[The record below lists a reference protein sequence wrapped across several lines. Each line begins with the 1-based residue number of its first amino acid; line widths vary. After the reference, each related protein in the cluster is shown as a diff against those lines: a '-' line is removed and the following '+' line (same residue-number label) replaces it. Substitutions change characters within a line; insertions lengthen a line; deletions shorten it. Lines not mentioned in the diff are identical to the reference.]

1 MNISI
6 ATIQGYLVH
15 PLTLLAVFLAASLM
29 MIWRLHA
36 MEGKGFE
43 GTVLGTLIMPYC
55 SGFPNLVFAYVM
67 SSSAKNGGLVIE
79 NSLVNNV
86 TNLTLILGLA
96 AIFGSA
102 AVIQKGATKRKARE
116 HAEFH
121 RINRLNLLFTL
132 IALFLFTGTLWALA
146 KDGVLDFYD
155 GLVLVGLF
163 LFWQVLHV
171 FEVLKDNIRK
181 DKSFHWSLLVDL
193 LLLGVSAYFVYF
205 YGQPSGGLGF
215 DQQESVSELCQAGLV
230 QRPADG
236 RAECLPRALLHTY
249 RQAGHRDDFPGRR
262 RAYLHPDV
270 HRPVCGCSSRYTFP
284 LSSRW
289 APSSSSARGWFIS
302 CASPSSAGSRA
313 RSATALSVSMRCSCI
328 KDSYS
333 KPGISTDYR
342 RPEMPGNIV
351 EMKFSAQ
358 PVVRDRRTIRSS
370 CPHITESRLA
380 RPVPWPTG

>member
-1 MNISI
+1 LAAVNISI

-36 MEGKGFE
+36 MESKGFE

-86 TNLTLILGLA
+86 TNLTLILGVA

-102 AVIQKGATKRKARE
+102 AVIQKGRSKRKAKE

-121 RINRLNLLFTL
+121 RINRLNLLVTL

-181 DKSFHWSLLVDL
+181 DKAFHWSLLLDL

-205 YGQPSGGLGF
+205 TVNHLV
-215 DQQESVSELCQAGLV
+215 DWVSTSKS
-230 QRPADG
+230 P
-236 RAECLPRALLHTY
+236 
-249 RQAGHRDDFPGRR
+249 
-262 RAYLHPDV
+262 YL
-270 HRPVCGCSSRYTFP
+270 SFAK
-284 LSSRW
+284 L
-289 APSSSSARGWFIS
+289 GWFSGLLMVVPNAILALYYTRIGRQDIVMTS
-302 CASPSSAGSRA
+302 QVGDGHICIPMCIGLFALFKPIHIPAFFQMGTLIILGAGA
-313 RSATALSVSMRCSCI
+313 VHFLCI
-328 KDSYS
+328 TILGRI
-333 KPGISTDYR
+333 P
-342 RPEMPGNIV
+342 
-351 EMKFSAQ
+351 
-358 PVVRDRRTIRSS
+358 RTVGVGLIGVYAVF
-370 CPHITESRLA
+370 LYK
-380 RPVPWPTG
+380 GLLQ